1 MKEQKNLNA
10 LVRYVYMYIE
20 TQQKKFVFN
29 NILIILIM
37 SFKSIHRKS
46 SVRQGFKN
54 CEYITK

>member
-37 SFKSIHRKS
+37 PFKSIHRKN

-54 CEYITK
+54 CEYITR